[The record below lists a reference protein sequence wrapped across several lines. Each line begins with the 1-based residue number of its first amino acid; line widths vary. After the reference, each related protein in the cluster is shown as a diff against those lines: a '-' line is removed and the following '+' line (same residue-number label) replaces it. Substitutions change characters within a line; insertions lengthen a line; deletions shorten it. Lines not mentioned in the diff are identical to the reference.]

1 MATATIDGSISGLAI
16 NNDVRNSAEYQ
27 AIYEANEAKFGTSSS
42 SGTRKTKRA
51 TEIQYKRQVLEGNID
66 PPSSAKGPNYK
77 IQHNT
82 PNGLVDATPKNNLTQ
97 AEADAALLNYDS
109 NATTTT
115 NPDGSVNIV
124 PGDAQYAKTNDGT
137 WVGTTTNA
145 EGNLVPDTSNV
156 ITETPSNH
164 DSNTNGPE
172 IPPASDLT
180 QAKINQAAEV
190 AAKPRRKTDQ
200 ELLDAKETLR
210 SYEKYTKDKQ
220 DAVLAENGPPDS
232 YAPDFD
238 GEDNLNKPQ
247 WNDADKQAKFDQAQ
261 DQYFDARQ
269 VSDHLS
275 GSREYKNARTNQLA
289 AQMGVANTSV
299 SADGKKVTSSTK
311 STRVG
316 GVPVVIN
323 GVGVPANLLYDDE
336 LQDVNASRQLGAS
349 MKGQPYDEWQ
359 RGEINPYRDE
369 NNSNAVKTNTTA
381 GNNKVVLVPDS
392 DASSTVDADSEFP
405 EQNALNDNPDQ
416 IVGDTLLER
425 LEAEDKTKL
434 KEQESITDTDKLD
447 QTNTDASKAAI
458 YVMPDGGPTAGTTP
472 IPRLLTPE
480 EVQQYRRDGRL
491 PKIDR
496 GLLDAIVNKHSD
508 KVQDQLL
515 AEVNGEWPDK
525 HHADNENK
533 GKDLDI
539 NLANSPTFTSKEDN
553 KFDPFRTPS
562 TQPGVGKGNKISLTI
577 PPSNTDFKFQG
588 HLGIL
593 NAEGNRGVAFPYTPT
608 IQITHGANYGTH
620 EITHSVYQPN
630 YFINNP
636 NSTINITAQF
646 TSQSVK
652 EAQYTKAALHFFK
665 AITRMDYGEA
675 TRGTT
680 AGTPP
685 PVCFFNGYGSHMF
698 SKNLPVILSSLN
710 YTLLEDTD
718 YVTVD
723 GETVPT
729 QILVS
734 LDLRIQLV
742 PTKVR
747 KEFDI
752 NKYRSG
758 ELLKNPGGFF

>member
-1 MATATIDGSISGLAI
+1 MATAQIDGSVRGLYI
-16 NNDVRNSAEYQ
+16 NGDVKNSIEYQ
-27 AIYEANEAKFGTSSS
+27 SILSANEAKYGTNSSS
-42 SGTRKTKRA
+42 ARRKTRGA
-51 TEIQYKRQVLEGNID
+51 TDLAYRQAIVEGDID
-66 PPSSAKGPNYK
+66 PPASAKGSQYK
-77 IQHNT
+77 VQHNT
-82 PNGLVDATPKNNLTQ
+82 PNGIVDATPRNNLTQ
-97 AEADAALLNYDS
+97 AEADAALLNYGG

-115 NPDGSVNIV
+115 NSDGTVNVV
-124 PGDAQYAKTNDGT
+124 PGSAQYAKTNTGS

-145 EGNLVPDTSNV
+145 EGDLVPDTNNAV
-156 ITETPSNH
+156 TETTSNH
-164 DSNTNGPE
+164 DANVDGPE
-172 IPPASDLT
+172 VMPRSDLT
-180 QAKINQAAEV
+180 QDKINKAAEI
-190 AAKPRRKTDQ
+190 AGKPKGKTDQ
-200 ELLDAKETLR
+200 ELLDAKRTLR
-210 SYEKYTKDKQ
+210 AYEKYTEDKK
-220 DAVLAENGPPDS
+220 DAVLAENGTPDS
-232 YAPDFD
+232 YGEDFD
-238 GEDNLNKPQ
+238 GEDNLNDPK
-247 WNDADKQAKFDQAQ
+247 WNDASKQAKFDQAW
-261 DQYFDARQ
+261 DQYADARGYNN
-269 VSDHLS
+269 HLS
-275 GSREYKNARTNQLA
+275 STREYKNARTNELA
-289 AQMGVANTSV
+289 TEMGVADTSI
-299 SADGKKVTSSTK
+299 SADGTKKTTSSK
-311 STRVG
+311 STTVG
-316 GVPVVIN
+316 GVPVVVN
-323 GVGVPANLLYDDE
+323 GVGVPVELLYDDE
-336 LQDVNASRQLGAS
+336 LANVNSSRSLGAS
-349 MKGQPYDEWQ
+349 MSGGTYDQWA
-359 RGEINPYRDE
+359 RGETNPYRDQ
-369 NNSNAVKTNTTA
+369 NTANAIKTNSTV
-381 GNNKVVLVPDS
+381 GNNKVVLIPDS
-392 DASSTVDADSEFP
+392 DANSAIDSNSNKFLEQNILNSSTDNIIGDKSNAAIATANTTNLM
-405 EQNALNDNPDQ
+405 EQASAPN
-416 IVGDTLLER
+416 
-425 LEAEDKTKL
+425 
-434 KEQESITDTDKLD
+434 TDTDKLN
-447 QTNTDASKAAI
+447 QTNTDAEKAAI
-458 YVMPDGGPTAGTTP
+458 YVLDDDGNLV
-472 IPRLLTPE
+472 PRLLSPE

-496 GLLDAIVNKHSD
+496 GLLDGIINKHSD

-515 AEVNGEWPDK
+515 AQINGDWPDT
-525 HHADNENK
+525 HHLNDMNFTRNN
-533 GKDLDI
+533 DI
-539 NLANSPTFTSKEDN
+539 NLATNLPSDTKKEN

-562 TQPGVGKGNKISLTI
+562 VDPGVGRGNKISLTI
-577 PPSNTDFKFQG
+577 PPSNGDFGFEG

-646 TSQSVK
+646 TSQNVK

-698 SKNLPVILSSLN
+698 SKNLPVILQSLN

-718 YVTVD
+718 YVTID

>member
-1 MATATIDGSISGLAI
+1 MATAQIDGNVLGLSINS
-16 NNDVRNSAEYQ
+16 DVKNSTEYQ
-27 AIYEANEAKFGTSSS
+27 SIYSANEAKYGTTSSS
-42 SGTRKTKRA
+42 GVRKTKGA
-51 TEIQYKRQVLEGNID
+51 TNLAYKQAIVEGDID
-66 PPSSAKGPNYK
+66 PPASAKSSSYK
-77 IQHNT
+77 VQHNT
-82 PNGLVDATPKNNLTQ
+82 PNGIVDATPRNNLTQ
-97 AEADAALLNYDS
+97 AEADAAILNYDS

-115 NPDGSVNIV
+115 NADGTVNVV
-124 PGDAQYAKTNDGT
+124 PGDAQYAKTNTGS

-145 EGNLVPDTSNV
+145 EGDLVPDTSNV
-156 ITETPSNH
+156 ITEAPSTH
-164 DSNTNGPE
+164 DANVSGPE
-172 IPPASDLT
+172 VMSTSDLT
-180 QAKINQAAEV
+180 QDKINNAAEI
-190 AAKPRRKTDQ
+190 AGKPRGKTDQ
-200 ELLDAKETLR
+200 ELLDAKQTLKA
-210 SYEKYTKDKQ
+210 YENYRKDKK
-220 DAVLAENGPPDS
+220 DAVLAENGTPDS
-232 YAPDFD
+232 YGVDFEGD
-238 GEDNLNKPQ
+238 QNLNDPK
-247 WNDADKQAKFDQAQ
+247 WNDASKQAKYDQAN
-261 DQYFDARQ
+261 DQYYDARRYNT
-269 VSDHLS
+269 HLA
-275 GSREYKNARTNQLA
+275 GTREYKNARTNELA
-289 AQMGVANTSV
+289 TQMGVANTSV
-299 SADGKKVTSSTK
+299 SADGTKRTSSTK

-316 GVPVVIN
+316 GVPVVVN
-323 GVGVPANLLYDDE
+323 GVGVPAELLYDEE
-336 LQDVNASRQLGAS
+336 LENINASRS
-349 MKGQPYDEWQ
+349 MAAAMKNTTYDEWS
-359 RGEINPYRDE
+359 RGEDNPYRDE
-369 NNSNAVKTNTTA
+369 NKANAVKTNTTA
-381 GNNKVVLVPDS
+381 GNNKVVLVPES
-392 DASSTVDADSEFP
+392 DADSAIDAFSDYP
-405 EQNALNDNPDQ
+405 EQDALGNNIDNITGDNSNAILESANNTNLMEQANAPD
-416 IVGDTLLER
+416 
-425 LEAEDKTKL
+425 
-434 KEQESITDTDKLD
+434 TDTTKLD
-447 QTNTDASKAAI
+447 QTNTDAEKAAI
-458 YVMPDGGPTAGTTP
+458 YVLDDDGNSV
-472 IPRLLTPE
+472 PRLLSPE
-480 EVQQYRRDGRL
+480 EVQQYKRDGRL

-496 GLLDAIVNKHSD
+496 GLLDALINNHSN

-515 AEVNGEWPDK
+515 SEVNGDWPDT
-525 HHADNENK
+525 HHAKESNLNKNLEN
-533 GKDLDI
+533 
-539 NLANSPTFTSKEDN
+539 NLNLISPSEVLKKEN

-562 TQPGVGKGNKISLTI
+562 VEPGVGRGNKISLTI
-577 PPSNTDFKFQG
+577 PPSNGDFRFEG

-646 TSQSVK
+646 TSQNVK

-698 SKNLPVILSSLN
+698 SKNLPVILQSLN

-723 GETVPT
+723 GESVPT